1 MQNFGEIFSQE
12 PFEDRDREALIMEVE
27 AQEVTTITQVGVLN
41 IFWWSLILIFVKGQG
56 LNNDVFQL
64 DQDSEVVEGDTEVQ
78 RQNGMLYLLLNSFPV

>member
-1 MQNFGEIFSQE
+1 
-12 PFEDRDREALIMEVE
+12 MEVE